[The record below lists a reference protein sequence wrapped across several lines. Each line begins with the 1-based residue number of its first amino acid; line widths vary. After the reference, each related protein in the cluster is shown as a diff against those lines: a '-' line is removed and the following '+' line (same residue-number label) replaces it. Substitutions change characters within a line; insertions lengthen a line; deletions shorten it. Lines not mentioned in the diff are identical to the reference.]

1 MQEVDPLI
9 KYVLYQDSSSKWRI
23 QAVPVSSSSFQSR
36 LALPEQWRGLRD
48 GVLSEKAGVEGCI
61 FIHASGFIGGANTY
75 EGATFSRAHTP
86 SLVPHSSLSVLTHSF
101 TFPPSPLGLL
111 HLQLCWSWRT
121 RRWRWRPRRMGR
133 NRRNRKPMP
142 KVPRRRGRVEVSA
155 SMGKLMNVVR
165 FSVDECLLFE
175 AKGANAC
182 GGGRKG
188 AGRDMVVFSA
198 SSSFFCNQPQ

>member
-101 TFPPSPLGLL
+101 TFPPRPPLV
-111 HLQLCWSWRT
+111 CCTCSC
-121 RRWRWRPRRMGR
+121 
-133 NRRNRKPMP
+133 
-142 KVPRRRGRVEVSA
+142 V
-155 SMGKLMNVVR
+155 
-165 FSVDECLLFE
+165 
-175 AKGANAC
+175 
-182 GGGRKG
+182 G
-188 AGRDMVVFSA
+188 AGGQGAGDGVRGGWAGIEETENRCLKCHGVGGE
-198 SSSFFCNQPQ
+198 